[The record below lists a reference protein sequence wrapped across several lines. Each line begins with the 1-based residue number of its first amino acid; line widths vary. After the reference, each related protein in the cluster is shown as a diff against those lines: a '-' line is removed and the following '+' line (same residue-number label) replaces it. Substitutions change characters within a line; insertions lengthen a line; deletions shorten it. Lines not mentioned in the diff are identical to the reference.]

1 MNQIDGVLKNKR
13 GEIIMP
19 QTIIRQVE
27 GLDEEL
33 NEIKADIRALQ
44 DSGGGGYDPVPDIGT
59 LPEDVRQLQNDVT
72 QIQNDVETLRL
83 DANRTSY
90 DLENVK
96 NSLSTTESE
105 LSTHII
111 SADSRI
117 ADIDSRLSAS
127 VSELQS
133 QVTGVMDS
141 ALIGVLV
148 DGEPTPVTD
157 HHVEIDL
164 YDKYVSRDE
173 IPATDLVLVGV
184 RVDGESVPVMDHFAE
199 LNLSEKYIPREEMPA
214 VPTNTEIWTFTLES
228 GEIVSKEVYV
238 KW

>member
-27 GLDEEL
+27 GLDEAL
-33 NEIKADIRALQ
+33 DVIKADIQALQ
-44 DSGGGGYDPVPDIGT
+44 NSGGGGGGGSDPVPDIGT
-59 LPEDVRQLQNDVT
+59 LPEDVRQLQY
-72 QIQNDVETLRL
+72 DVENLRL
-83 DANRTSY
+83 DANRTAS
-90 DLENVK
+90 DLEMVRQ
-96 NSLSTTESE
+96 SLSTTESE
-105 LSTHII
+105 LSDHII
-111 SADSRI
+111 SADSKYTEM
-117 ADIDSRLSAS
+117 DSRLSTS
-127 VSELQS
+127 VSDLQS

-148 DGEPTPVTD
+148 DGDPAPVTD
-157 HHVEIDL
+157 HHAEINLFGKYVLRGELPVIDL
-164 YDKYVSRDE
+164 ILAGVS
-173 IPATDLVLVGV
+173 
-184 RVDGESVPVMDHFAE
+184 VDGEPVRVIDHYAE
-199 LNLSEKYIPREEMPA
+199 INLSEKYLPREEMPA